1 MNAAGQTGDNP
12 LGRLAFLPCLSMAC
26 PLMAFAPALK
36 TWLLVVP
43 AVALLGAAGMR
54 MGGHLLHAQES
65 GPAAMDAGMSPPA
78 DTQATPTAL
87 PAALAR
93 RLGASELQLN
103 AVPSGLPLDI
113 RADMEGNTDLFAFA
127 QRLRG
132 QADSGNVEAR
142 WMLSRVYDYCSQYA
156 SDPGGY
162 QLDNSVLTG
171 MGERA
176 STAMAAARQRVAA
189 RCGGFVASD
198 GLGYPLVFAQRRQA
212 AQGGNLAAEASL
224 LADGQPLQT
233 DEDYRRGLVERVRD
247 SHDPEAYMALAPAM
261 GLRASGDR
269 AMTGMVAGEALSELA
284 WRVAACELGM
294 PCGSDSV
301 LMNSFCAN
309 GGICSQDE
317 GQDFTDFVY
326 DAAVSRQGAEKMT
339 EWVEE
344 LIGKRKRR

>member
-1 MNAAGQTGDNP
+1 
-12 LGRLAFLPCLSMAC
+12 
-26 PLMAFAPALK
+26 MAFAPALK

-43 AVALLGAAGMR
+43 AVALLGAAGVR
-54 MGGHLLHAQES
+54 MGGHLLHAEGS
-65 GPAAMDAGMSPPA
+65 AAALDEGAAVQRDAP
-78 DTQATPTAL
+78 TTPQVL
-87 PAALAR
+87 PIALAR
-93 RLGASELQLN
+93 RLANEQPTD

-113 RADMEGNTDLFAFA
+113 RADIEGDNDLFAYA
-127 QRLRG
+127 QRLRW

-156 SDPGGY
+156 QDPGGY

-171 MGERA
+171 LGERTA
-176 STAMAAARQRVAA
+176 TAMASARGRVAA

-198 GLGYPLVFAQRRQA
+198 GLGHPLVFAQRQQA
-212 AQGGNLAAEASL
+212 ARGGNLAAEAAL
-224 LADGQPLQT
+224 LAEGEPLQP
-233 DEDYRRGLVERVRD
+233 DASYRRELVLRVRD

-261 GLRASGDR
+261 GLRAAGDR

-301 LMNSFCAN
+301 LMNGFCAN
-309 GGICSQDE
+309 GGICSQDA

-344 LIGKRKRR
+344 LIGKRKGR

>member
-1 MNAAGQTGDNP
+1 
-12 LGRLAFLPCLSMAC
+12 
-26 PLMAFAPALK
+26 MAFAPALK

-43 AVALLGAAGMR
+43 ALALLGAAGMR
-54 MGGHLLHAQES
+54 MGEHLAASNAASSAATGTEM
-65 GPAAMDAGMSPPA
+65 GPQNSASAAP
-78 DTQATPTAL
+78 QAL

-93 RLGASELQLN
+93 RLSAESTLS
-103 AVPSGLPLDI
+103 AVPSGLPLDL
-113 RADMEGNTDLFAFA
+113 RADIEGDTDLFAYA
-127 QRLRG
+127 QRLRW

-162 QLDNSVLTG
+162 QLDNNVLTG
-171 MGERA
+171 MGVGNA
-176 STAMAAARQRVAA
+176 TAMAAARQRVAS

-198 GLGYPLVFAQRRQA
+198 GLGYALVFAQRRQA
-212 AQGGNLAAEASL
+212 AQAGNLAAEASM

-233 DEDYRRGLVERVRD
+233 TEDYRRDLVERVRE

-269 AMTGMVAGEALSELA
+269 AMTGMIAGEALSELA

-294 PCGSDSV
+294 PCGADSV

-309 GGICSQDE
+309 GGICSQQSN
-317 GQDFTDFVY
+317 QDFTDFVY

-339 EWVEE
+339 EWVEA
-344 LIGKRKRR
+344 LIGKRNGR

>member
-1 MNAAGQTGDNP
+1 
-12 LGRLAFLPCLSMAC
+12 MAC
-26 PLMAFAPALK
+26 NPMASVPALK
-36 TWLLVVP
+36 TWLFVLP
-43 AVALLGAAGMR
+43 AVVLLGAAGVR
-54 MGGHLLHAQES
+54 MGDHLKQADGS
-65 GPAAMDAGMSPPA
+65 AAMAMEQGTAPQQDAA
-78 DTQATPTAL
+78 QATPSL

-93 RLGASELQLN
+93 RLASESTLN
-103 AVPSGLPLDI
+103 SVPSGLPLDI
-113 RADMEGNTDLFAFA
+113 RADIEGDTDLFAYA
-127 QRLRG
+127 QRLRW

-156 SDPGGY
+156 NDPGGY
-162 QLDNSVLTG
+162 QLDNTVLNG

-176 STAMAAARQRVAA
+176 STAMASARQRVAA

-212 AQGGNLAAEASL
+212 AQAGNLAAEASL

-233 DEDYRRGLVERVRD
+233 DEDYRRGLVQRVRD

-261 GLRASGDR
+261 GIRASGDR
-269 AMTGMVAGEALSELA
+269 AMTGLVAGEALSELA

-294 PCGSDSV
+294 ACGSDSV

-309 GGICSQDE
+309 GGICSQQTD
-317 GQDFTDFVY
+317 QDFTDFVY

-344 LIGKRKRR
+344 LIGKRKGR

>member
-1 MNAAGQTGDNP
+1 
-12 LGRLAFLPCLSMAC
+12 
-26 PLMAFAPALK
+26 MAFAPALK

-43 AVALLGAAGMR
+43 AVALLGAAGVR
-54 MGGHLLHAQES
+54 MGDRLRHVD
-65 GPAAMDAGMSPPA
+65 GPSAAAMEGNSSAQA
-78 DTQATPTAL
+78 DSTASTTTL

-93 RLGASELQLN
+93 RLASEQP
-103 AVPSGLPLDI
+103 ASSVPSGLPLDI
-113 RADMEGNTDLFAFA
+113 RADIEGDTDLFAYA
-127 QRLRG
+127 QRLRW

-156 SDPGGY
+156 TDPGGY

-176 STAMAAARQRVAA
+176 STAMASARQRVAS

-212 AQGGNLAAEASL
+212 ALGGNLAAEASM
-224 LADGQPLQT
+224 LADGQPLQP

-309 GGICSQDE
+309 GGICSQDD

-344 LIGKRKRR
+344 LIGKRKGR